1 MQVALHVKS
10 CISCELK
17 FQLCDFDNDGLLN
30 DHELNQFQVFVFGVP
45 LNAVAIS
52 DVKTAVEEHRKD
64 DIIDN
69 AVALGGFLYLHE
81 LFIRRGRHETAWKV
95 LRRFGYDNELQLAVD
110 YLSTPLVSQP
120 SCEVLCAAFSLKVP
134 KGCSTELT
142 DEGLRFITALFEKY
156 DEDRDGCLSPSEL
169 QNLFSVC
176 STNPWTK
183 EASCS
188 VEVNTKGWLTFNG
201 YMSYWILTTFM
212 NVSLTME
219 LLAYLGFNMRHH
231 SQLDA
236 IRVTRD
242 RRLDLLEKRT
252 TRSVF
257 QCHVI
262 GPRNAGKTA
271 FIQSFLGRTL
281 ADILSISKK
290 HLSPYVINSVTVKGE
305 VKYLLLHEVDVCSR
319 DEVLTS
325 YEKSADVIVLLYDAS
340 NPNSF
345 SYSASIYLRYFYRT
359 KVPCVII
366 ATKVERYEAEQNYE
380 QQPSEFC
387 RTHELPQPIRFRE
400 EDIGNVQ
407 SDVFTQLATMAV
419 YPHLK
424 RVYFL
429 QDSNLLS
436 KITFGAA
443 VAALAGFLLYK
454 NI

>member
-1 MQVALHVKS
+1 
-10 CISCELK
+10 
-17 FQLCDFDNDGLLN
+17 
-30 DHELNQFQVFVFGVP
+30 
-45 LNAVAIS
+45 
-52 DVKTAVEEHRKD
+52 
-64 DIIDN
+64 
-69 AVALGGFLYLHE
+69 
-81 LFIRRGRHETAWKV
+81 
-95 LRRFGYDNELQLAVD
+95 
-110 YLSTPLVSQP
+110 
-120 SCEVLCAAFSLKVP
+120 LKVP

-142 DEGLRFITALFEKY
+142 DEGLRFITALFDKY

-176 STNPWTK
+176 STNPWSK

-242 RRLDLLEKRT
+242 RRMDLLEKRT
-252 TRSVF
+252 TRNVF

-262 GPRNAGKTA
+262 GPRSAGKTA
-271 FIQSFLGRTL
+271 FIQSFLGRSL
-281 ADILSISKK
+281 ADVLSISKK

-325 YEKSADVIVLLYDAS
+325 YEKSADVIVLL
-340 NPNSF
+340 
-345 SYSASIYLRYFYRT
+345 
-359 KVPCVII
+359 
-366 ATKVERYEAEQNYE
+366 
-380 QQPSEFC
+380 
-387 RTHELPQPIRFRE
+387 THELPQPIRFRE

-419 YPHLK
+419 YPC
-424 RVYFL
+424 FCEIFW
-429 QDSNLLS
+429 QD
-436 KITFGAA
+436 
-443 VAALAGFLLYK
+443 
-454 NI
+454 